1 MEWMYYILL
10 EWIWNK
16 KWEKNEHVI
25 INGKNS
31 YDEPNDSDIKR
42 YEEIRKLTTGQ
53 DGDYTTGCLLDYD
66 YITQGG
72 VKVLQKMA
80 NYEDARVK
88 LTNNKLKKLQSAAK
102 SKTGA
107 SLRITLKKF

>member
-1 MEWMYYILL
+1 M
-10 EWIWNK
+10 
-16 KWEKNEHVI
+16 
-25 INGKNS
+25 
-31 YDEPNDSDIKR
+31 
-42 YEEIRKLTTGQ
+42 
-53 DGDYTTGCLLDYD
+53 DYD

-107 SLRITLKKF
+107 SLRITLEKF